1 VIPPLK
7 VTLTGEDDLSAW
19 ATMSLKRIPPDDEI
33 DALAARFRALWVAG
47 DVIRPWLRRHAEML
61 LALVQDGWSWSA
73 IARALTQAGIT
84 YRTGRAWSANN
95 LQSEAYRARKP
106 LRGYARKSDAPDPA
120 AVSATVPAALVAA
133 NEHVVQPPGSSP
145 GWVPHD
151 DRASQASP
159 TGIIPQPAPA
169 VPRFRPASFR
179 VGGPPR
185 PLSEAERAEI
195 ERNRRLTFGPS
206 ASKE

>member
-1 VIPPLK
+1 
-7 VTLTGEDDLSAW
+7 
-19 ATMSLKRIPPDDEI
+19 MSLKRIPPDDEI

-47 DVIRPWLRRHAEML
+47 DVIRPWLRRHSEML
-61 LALVQDGWSWSA
+61 LALVRDGWSWAA

-84 YRTGRAWSANN
+84 YRTGRAWTANN

-120 AVSATVPAALVAA
+120 AVSATVPAALATA
-133 NEHVVQPPGSSP
+133 NEHVVQPPGSSQ

-151 DRASQASP
+151 DRASQTLPA
-159 TGIIPQPAPA
+159 GIIPTQPAPA
-169 VPRFRPASFR
+169 APRFRPASFR
-179 VGGPPR
+179 VAEPPR
-185 PLSEAERAEI
+185 KLSEAERAEI
-195 ERNRRLTFGPS
+195 ERNRCLTFGPS